1 MKKVKSLVL
10 FSGGLDSL
18 LAVKILEK
26 QGIEVAG
33 ICFSSVFFEAQKVK
47 EIAKKNNVKLFVED
61 FNSEILKLVKKPP
74 HGFGKNMNPCVDCHS
89 KMFEMAS
96 QFAEKN
102 GYDFLAS
109 GEVLGQRPFSQNKQA
124 LKEIIKTSGIEILRP
139 LSAKLLPETEIE
151 KKGLVDRERLLD
163 IQGRQ
168 RNEQLKLAE
177 EFALKEFQSPAGGCL
192 LTDPAF
198 SLRLKKGLNEF
209 SGITFEDVKL
219 LKNGRIYWL
228 KDVEDKFLL
237 LAVIGRHKEDNQA
250 LENLA
255 QKKDLF
261 LKPSDGKGPSVLI
274 RIFKGDFV
282 FEGKKIERKIPLEKE
297 TILENFSWKKE
308 ETILEKIVE
317 EAGWYIPSVRGKKA
331 IFEIKNDI
339 K

>member
-1 MKKVKSLVL
+1 MSKVKALVL

-47 EIAKKNNVKLFVED
+47 EIAEKNNVQLFVED
-61 FNSEILKLVKKPP
+61 FNSEILKLVKNPP
-74 HGFGKNMNPCVDCHS
+74 HGLGKNMNPCVDCHS
-89 KMFEMAS
+89 KMFELAGR
-96 QFAEKN
+96 FAQKN

-124 LKEIIKTSGIEILRP
+124 LEEIIKTSGIEILRP

-151 KKGLVDRERLLD
+151 KKGLVDREKLWA

-168 RNEQLKLAE
+168 RNQQMELAKE
-177 EFALKEFQSPAGGCL
+177 LDLKEFQSPAGGCL

-198 SLRLKKGLNEF
+198 SLRLKKALNEF

-228 KDVEDKFLL
+228 KDVEDKFLV

-250 LENLA
+250 LEGLVR
-255 QKKDLF
+255 KEDLF
-261 LKPSDGKGPSVLI
+261 LEPVDVKGPSVLI
-274 RIFKGDFV
+274 RIFKGELAFD
-282 FEGKKIERKIPLEKE
+282 GKIIERKIPLEKE
-297 TILENFSWKKE
+297 ENLENFSWKKE
-308 ETILEKIVE
+308 KEILEKIVE
-317 EAGWYIPSVRGKKA
+317 EAGWYITSARGKRLYLKQKN
-331 IFEIKNDI
+331 EIG
-339 K
+339 